1 MIASQ
6 QDQADDF
13 NWDDEP
19 EETTPLGERQAS
31 HDIDT
36 PKVSSDGKQSSLI
49 LNYSKVKL
57 AALDSS
63 SPQDSEES
71 YDLVSDQGGKTIRA
85 APPVGDDD
93 SDWE

>member
-31 HDIDT
+31 RDIDT
-36 PKVSSDGKQSSLI
+36 PKVSSDDKQSSPI

-57 AALDSS
+57 AALDST

-71 YDLVSDQGGKTIRA
+71 YDLVSDQGGKTMRA
-85 APPVGDDD
+85 APPLGDDD